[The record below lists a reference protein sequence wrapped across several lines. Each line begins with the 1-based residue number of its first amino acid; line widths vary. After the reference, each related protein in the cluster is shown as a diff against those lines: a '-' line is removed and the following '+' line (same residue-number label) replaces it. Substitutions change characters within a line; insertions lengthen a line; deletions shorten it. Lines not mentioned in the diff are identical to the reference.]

1 MDHAISVIMGQ
12 NRCSA
17 DDAFDILRRASNDRN
32 VRISRLAAETSAA
45 AVSPSPTQIPAG
57 DREGELSAQP
67 RRSSE

>member
-45 AVSPSPTQIPAG
+45 AVSPTQIPAG
-57 DREGELSAQP
+57 DPEGELSAQP